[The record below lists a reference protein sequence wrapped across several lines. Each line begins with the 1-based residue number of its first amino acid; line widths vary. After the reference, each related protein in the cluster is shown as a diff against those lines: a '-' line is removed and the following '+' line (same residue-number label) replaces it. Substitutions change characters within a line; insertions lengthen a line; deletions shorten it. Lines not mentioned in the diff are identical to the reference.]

1 MATVFSLKGRGLKLD
16 TAADV
21 EPLINGVDPSKLE
34 EIHLEGNTIGVDA
47 SQALAAFISQATNI
61 KIANFADI
69 FTGRLISE
77 IPQALSALCD
87 ALVDKT
93 SLVEID
99 LSDNAFGGR
108 SVDPIVPL
116 LTKNR
121 VFQILKLNNN
131 GLGPAG
137 GSVIAGALLE
147 SAQLSKAAGTP
158 SNLRTVICGRNR
170 LENGSA
176 GVWAQAFGAHGGLKE
191 VRMPQN
197 GIRMEGIIELAKGL
211 AKNPTL
217 ESIDFQDNAFTVG
230 EDLAGIEAWSEAL
243 SSWPELHTLN
253 LSDCIISTEGEVP
266 SLLTALV
273 GGSNPKLKK
282 LQLQN
287 NNLETAS
294 FKLLAGVIGT
304 TLKNIQRL
312 ELQWNEVEEDDEHIE
327 TLSDSLKQRGG
338 KLIATEEDEEE
349 DEQEEGEEETAEEE
363 IKKEAPVVAEAI
375 KEENKEPSVKEE
387 DTSTDD
393 LIAKLSEVKI

>member
-1 MATVFSLKGRGLKLD
+1 
-16 TAADV
+16 
-21 EPLINGVDPSKLE
+21 
-34 EIHLEGNTIGVDA
+34 
-47 SQALAAFISQATNI
+47 
-61 KIANFADI
+61 
-69 FTGRLISE
+69 
-77 IPQALSALCD
+77 
-87 ALVDKT
+87 
-93 SLVEID
+93 
-99 LSDNAFGGR
+99 
-108 SVDPIVPL
+108 
-116 LTKNR
+116 
-121 VFQILKLNNN
+121 
-131 GLGPAG
+131 
-137 GSVIAGALLE
+137 
-147 SAQLSKAAGTP
+147 
-158 SNLRTVICGRNR
+158 
-170 LENGSA
+170 
-176 GVWAQAFGAHGGLKE
+176 
-191 VRMPQN
+191 MPQN